1 MAATSGTQ
9 DLVVTNYGMVE
20 RIIREMPYE
29 FRFFQAVRLM
39 ERILPDRSPVGRFVS
54 PSREVV
60 RFAAHP
66 SSAFP
71 ASQIQA
77 LQWPESGVPVM
88 VVNFMGLTGPQGILP
103 LYYTELIIERLR
115 SKDHTLRHFFDIFNH
130 RMISLFYQAWE
141 KYRFAIA
148 YERGER
154 DRFSHHLLDLIGLGT
169 KGLQNRQAVPDDGLL
184 FYSGLLS
191 LHARSATALR
201 QLISD
206 YFDVPVEIEQ
216 LVGAWYP
223 LDKST
228 QCCFDRSFS
237 YSEQVGI
244 GAIVGDEIWD
254 QQSGVRVILGPL
266 TLAQYLDFLPIGS
279 AYQPL
284 RGLLR
289 FFAGDEIGFEV
300 QLMLKREEV
309 PPCRLGDDT
318 EEAPRLGWVSWTK
331 MAPMRRD
338 PRDAILHV

>member
-1 MAATSGTQ
+1 MAAPSGTQ
-9 DLVVTNYGMVE
+9 DLTVTGYGMVE
-20 RIIREMPYE
+20 RIMREVPYE
-29 FRFFQAVRLM
+29 FQFFQAVRLL
-39 ERILPDRSPVGRFVS
+39 ERILSDRTPVGRFVS

-60 RFAAHP
+60 RFAANP

-71 ASQIQA
+71 ASQIQGI
-77 LQWPESGVPVM
+77 QWSESGAPVM
-88 VVNFMGLTGPQGILP
+88 MVNFMGLTGPLGILP
-103 LYYTELIIERLR
+103 LYYTEMIIERMR
-115 SKDHTLRHFFDIFNH
+115 AKDHTLRRFFDIFNH
-130 RMISLFYQAWE
+130 RLISLFYQAWE

-169 KGLQNRQAVPDDGLL
+169 KGLQNRQAVPDDALL

-191 LHARSATALR
+191 LHSRSATALR

-223 LDKST
+223 LDEST
-228 QCCFDRSFS
+228 QCCFDKGTS
-237 YSEQVGI
+237 YSEQVGV

-254 QQSGVRVILGPL
+254 QQSSVRVLLGPL
-266 TLAQYLDFLPIGS
+266 TLPQYLDFLPTGS

-289 FFAGDEIGFEV
+289 
-300 QLMLKREEV
+300 
-309 PPCRLGDDT
+309 
-318 EEAPRLGWVSWTK
+318 
-331 MAPMRRD
+331 
-338 PRDAILHV
+338 